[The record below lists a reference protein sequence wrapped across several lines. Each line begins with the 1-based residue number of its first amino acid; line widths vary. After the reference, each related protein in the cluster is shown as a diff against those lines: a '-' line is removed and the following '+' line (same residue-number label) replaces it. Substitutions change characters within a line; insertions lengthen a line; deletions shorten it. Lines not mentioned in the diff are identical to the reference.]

1 LFAIALVVVS
11 PWLTPRSRPNDAR
24 SVVWVVDRSASI
36 GPKGLVRANLVIGHA
51 WDERKEVKLGLV
63 AFDGAAEVLA
73 PVGSVHAPDVGP
85 GSEPDSSDL
94 AAAIRLAAAS
104 LPREGHRTIV
114 LLTDARPTRG
124 DAVAEVRRAADIG
137 IRIDVVPLEIDTDGD
152 APRSV
157 IAKVAPRTTHVA
169 ENQPVSFDVTV
180 QTKDPVQVVWSRDGY
195 PLHGEVAYQQ
205 GRRRYGFG
213 GGGVGGD
220 DDDATATPP
229 DVHVELR
236 DPKPPPGVHVY
247 EVKLGRNGPRAMMKR
262 LRARAAGDAPK
273 EEPAPE
279 PSTLVA
285 VTVDGRAHAA
295 VFSSAGEVAPALR
308 AELDQLGLE
317 ARVFAL
323 EKAGDSALYAGADL
337 VVLEDVRLSSGS
349 SDEAG
354 LTRAAQTGLLDYVQQ
369 GGGLLVTGG
378 AFGFAPEYSGTPLAR
393 ALPVEIE
400 DRGHVEDPPVSLAI
414 MLDRSGS
421 MAATVG
427 DHTKIE
433 LAIEASLAAADV
445 LRSTDT
451 LALGSVDT
459 ETHWDIPLGPVERVA
474 ALKANVRQVEA
485 GGGGI
490 YVYTA
495 LKDAYKAIEKGPNN
509 PIRHVILFSDT
520 SDSEEQVGECKS
532 GGMDFAFAGCS
543 VEAGGRT
550 AESLAKE
557 ARSHGITTTVVGI
570 GEEEAQHTP
579 FLRRLAAAAGGR
591 FYITSEGTDLRR
603 IFLSET
609 RVLAQSNLREQKA
622 NVVAAGAHPA
632 LEGVDAA
639 KLPPVT
645 AYVETARRASADT
658 ALLIDDPSVP
668 GGRPML
674 ATWRYG
680 LGKVGAITTDL
691 ADGWADATKASPA
704 GQVLKQTLR
713 FLLRQSD
720 AHRADVELTM
730 HDHVVDVSVELPPDA
745 PDTAA
750 PRALEAWAVDRDG
763 KSRGLSIALER
774 RGPGRWVGHA
784 RTGAE
789 PIVVARA
796 RDGRGALMGEA
807 VGQEDRISEISG
819 FGFDEPYAA
828 DLARVGD
835 GVLRPSI
842 ADVLSRTSRPGR
854 ELRASWPDAL
864 VVAAMLVVVDLLL
877 RRLAGRKRRA
887 VLVPNAAAPA

>member
-1 LFAIALVVVS
+1 
-11 PWLTPRSRPNDAR
+11 
-24 SVVWVVDRSASI
+24 
-36 GPKGLVRANLVIGHA
+36 
-51 WDERKEVKLGLV
+51 
-63 AFDGAAEVLA
+63 
-73 PVGSVHAPDVGP
+73 
-85 GSEPDSSDL
+85 
-94 AAAIRLAAAS
+94 
-104 LPREGHRTIV
+104 
-114 LLTDARPTRG
+114 
-124 DAVAEVRRAADIG
+124 
-137 IRIDVVPLEIDTDGD
+137 
-152 APRSV
+152 
-157 IAKVAPRTTHVA
+157 
-169 ENQPVSFDVTV
+169 
-180 QTKDPVQVVWSRDGY
+180 
-195 PLHGEVAYQQ
+195 
-205 GRRRYGFG
+205 
-213 GGGVGGD
+213 
-220 DDDATATPP
+220 
-229 DVHVELR
+229 
-236 DPKPPPGVHVY
+236 
-247 EVKLGRNGPRAMMKR
+247 
-262 LRARAAGDAPK
+262 
-273 EEPAPE
+273 
-279 PSTLVA
+279 

-295 VFSSAGEVAPALR
+295 VFSSAGEAAPALK

-317 ARVFAL
+317 ARVFPL
-323 EKAGDSALYAGADL
+323 EKAGDPALYSGADL
-337 VVLEDVRLSSGS
+337 VVIEDVRLSSGS

-354 LTRAAQTGLLDYVQQ
+354 LTRAAQTALLDYVQQ

-378 AFGFAPEYSGTPLAR
+378 AFGFAPEYAGTPLAR

-421 MAATVG
+421 MAAQVG

-520 SDSEEQVGECKS
+520 SDSEEQVGDCKGS
-532 GGMDFAFAGCS
+532 GGGFDYGGFGGCT
-543 VEAGGRT
+543 VESGGRT

-591 FYITSEGTDLRR
+591 FYITTEGTDLRR

-622 NVVAAGAHPA
+622 NVVGASAHPA
-632 LEGVDAA
+632 LAGVDAA
-639 KLPPVT
+639 TLPPVT
-645 AYVETARRASADT
+645 AYVETARRASAET
-658 ALLIDDPSVP
+658 ALVIDDPAVP

-680 LGKVGAITTDL
+680 LGKVGALTTDL
-691 ADGWADATKASPA
+691 ADGWADPTKASPA

-720 AHRADVELTM
+720 AHRADMEVTM

-745 PDTAA
+745 PESAA
-750 PRALEAWAVDRDG
+750 PRMLEAWAVDRDG
-763 KSRGLSIALER
+763 KSRAMSIALER

-784 RTGAE
+784 RAGAE

-807 VGQEDRISEISG
+807 VGQEDRVSEISG
-819 FGFDEPYAA
+819 FGFDEAYAA

-835 GVLRPSI
+835 GMVRPQI
-842 ADVLSRTSRPGR
+842 ADVLSRTGRPGR

-864 VVAAMLVVVDLLL
+864 IVAAMLVVVDLVL
-877 RRLAGRKRRA
+877 RRLAGRKRR
-887 VLVPNAAAPA
+887 VLLVPNAAAPA